1 MVNLTIKD
9 LRHEPTRLIL
19 VVMGLTVSLLMVH
32 IGMGMI
38 TGTLDESTRVID
50 NSDYDAY
57 ILQRNRPNIMM
68 GGIIPDDIYHKVES
82 LSCVE
87 DVDRFI
93 SDWIDIKFK
102 DKDTGIDVIGIENNN
117 KHLKPWD
124 IIEGNIE
131 DLEKNNTIIV
141 DQLIKKFIPDLKLG
155 DKLTAGVF
163 DDKVKVVG
171 FCRNFQATGNARGW
185 VNFETAKRLLYL
197 ENESTYLALTLKDGF
212 SVDDLKEKMDHYDNE
227 VKVYSTEE
235 MRENV
240 AQFILIDT
248 GLAGT
253 IGIIAVLGFFV
264 AMIVLT
270 ITLYQSVSE
279 KIPELVSL
287 KALGA
292 DKQYID
298 HILTGQT
305 FIIISI
311 SFAIAT
317 LIAVIL
323 APPLSLASTLSVTI
337 NPLMSLFIYGTSLGL
352 GILCSIF
359 SIRKVHS
366 TDPGI
371 IFRT

>member
-9 LRHEPTRLIL
+9 LRHEPTRFIL

-38 TGTLDESTRVID
+38 TGTLDESTRIID

-57 ILQRNRPNIMM
+57 ILQKNRPNIMM
-68 GGIIPDDIYHKVES
+68 GGIIPDEMYDKVKS

-87 DVDRFI
+87 DVDRI
-93 SDWIDIKFK
+93 IDDWIDVKFK
-102 DKDTGIDVIGIENNN
+102 EKDTGINIIGFEHNN
-117 KHLKPWD
+117 HHIQPWD

-131 DLEKNNTIIV
+131 DIKQNNTIIV
-141 DQLIKKFIPDLKLG
+141 DQLLKKYIPDLQIG

-163 DDKVKVVG
+163 DDKLKIVG
-171 FCRNFQATGNARGW
+171 FCRNFQTTGNARGW
-185 VNFETAKRLLYL
+185 VNFDTAKRLLYL
-197 ENESTYLALTLKDGF
+197 ENESTYLAITLKDGF
-212 SVDDLKEKMDHYDNE
+212 SVDALKERMEDYKDE

-235 MRENV
+235 MKENV
-240 AQFILIDT
+240 TQFILIDT

-264 AMIVLT
+264 AMIVLS

-292 DKQYID
+292 DKSYVD
-298 HILTGQT
+298 HILIGQT
-305 FIIISI
+305 FIIVSI

-317 LIAVIL
+317 IIGVIL
-323 APPLSLASTLSVTI
+323 APILSVVSTLSVTI
-337 NPLMSLFIYGTSLGL
+337 NLLMALFIYGMSLGL
-352 GILCSIF
+352 GILCSLF
-359 SIRKVHS
+359 SIRKVHG

>member
-9 LRHEPTRLIL
+9 LRHEPTRLVL
-19 VVMGLTVSLLMVH
+19 VIMGLTVSLLMVH

-50 NSDYDAY
+50 NSDYDSY
-57 ILQRNRPNIMM
+57 ILQKNRPNIMM
-68 GGIIPDDIYHKVES
+68 GGTIPDEIYDKVKS
-82 LSCVE
+82 LSCVD
-87 DVDRFI
+87 DVDRII
-93 SDWIDIKFK
+93 SDWIDVKFK
-102 DKDTGIDVIGIENNN
+102 DKDTGIDVIGIEYNN
-117 KHLKPWD
+117 KHLQPWD
-124 IIEGNIE
+124 IIEGNID
-131 DLEKNNTIIV
+131 DLKKNNTIIV
-141 DQLIKKFIPDLKLG
+141 DQLIKKYIPDLKLG

-163 DDKVKVVG
+163 DDKVKIVG

-197 ENESTYLALTLKDGF
+197 ENESTYLAIKIKNGF
-212 SVDDLKEKMDHYDNE
+212 SVDDLKERMDDYKDE

-235 MRENV
+235 MKENV

-264 AMIVLT
+264 AMIVLS

-279 KIPELVSL
+279 KIPELVSI

-292 DKQYID
+292 DKSYID
-298 HILTGQT
+298 HILIGQT
-305 FIIISI
+305 FIIVSI
-311 SFAIAT
+311 SFVIAT
-317 LIAVIL
+317 LIGVIL
-323 APPLSLASTLSVTI
+323 APILSIVSTLSVTI
-337 NPLMSLFIYGTSLGL
+337 NPLMALFIYGTSLGL

-359 SIRKVHS
+359 SIRKVHG

>member
-9 LRHEPTRLIL
+9 LRHEPTRLVL

-57 ILQRNRPNIMM
+57 VLQKNRPNIMM
-68 GGIIPDDIYHKVES
+68 GGIIPDDIYHKVKS
-82 LSCVE
+82 LECVE

-93 SDWIDIKFK
+93 SDWIDVKFK
-102 DKDTGIDVIGIENNN
+102 EEDTGIDVIGIEKNNE
-117 KHLKPWD
+117 HLQPWD

-131 DLEKNNTIIV
+131 DLKKNNTIIV

-163 DDKVKVVG
+163 DDKIKIVG

-197 ENESTYLALTLKDGF
+197 ENESTYLAITIKKGF
-212 SVDDLKEKMDHYDNE
+212 SVNDLKEKMDDYDNE

-235 MRENV
+235 MRDNV

-253 IGIIAVLGFFV
+253 IGIIAILGFFV

-292 DKQYID
+292 DKRYVD
-298 HILTGQT
+298 HILIGQT

-317 LIAVIL
+317 LIAVIC
-323 APPLSLASTLSVTI
+323 APTLSLFSTLSVTV
-337 NPLMSLFIYGTSLGL
+337 NPLMALFIYSTSLGL
-352 GILCSIF
+352 GILCSLF

-366 TDPGI
+366 IDPGI
-371 IFRT
+371 IFRA